1 MNEPTGNDS
10 FFSSIRILHPAVLNL
25 LGDPS
30 RSEVRLSEIRHVL
43 FDFDGTLSVLRQGWE
58 AVMIPLMV
66 EAICGLNM
74 ASPQIEQEVRDYVD
88 RSTGILTIHQM
99 QWLAETVQRYGL
111 TGAPRSAS
119 EYKSLYLG
127 RLMVH
132 IRERLARLE
141 RGEDAPHQAMVAGAE
156 GFLSAL
162 NQRGARLYLASGTD
176 HADVVR
182 EADALNLLPYFTGG
196 IYGALDHSEDHAKER
211 VIQRILEENNL
222 TGSELLVVG
231 DGPVEI
237 REGAL
242 RGARTL
248 GVASDEAARHGWNM
262 HKVERLT
269 AAGADL
275 IVPDFT
281 HFEALTVLLF
291 EPDRY
296 AHLAAVNPENNRGIS

>member
-10 FFSSIRILHPAVLNL
+10 FLSSIRILHPEVLNR
-25 LGDPS
+25 LGET
-30 RSEVRLSEIRHVL
+30 RQGEVRLSEIRHVL

-58 AVMIPLMV
+58 EVMIPLMV
-66 EAICGLNM
+66 ECICGLNP
-74 ASPQIEQEVRDYVD
+74 ALPQIEQEVRDYVD
-88 RSTGILTIHQM
+88 LSTGILTIRQM

-111 TGAPRSAS
+111 TGEARSAS
-119 EYKSLYLG
+119 EYKSLYLS
-127 RLMVH
+127 RLMFHV
-132 IRERLARLE
+132 RERIARLE

-156 GFLSAL
+156 EFLSGL
-162 NQRGARLYLASGTD
+162 VQRGARLYLASGTD

-182 EADALNLLPYFTGG
+182 EAAALNLLPYFTGG
-196 IYGALDHSEDHAKER
+196 VYGALDHSEDHAKER

-242 RGARTL
+242 RGALTL

-269 AAGADL
+269 AVGADL

-281 HFEALTVLLF
+281 HFEALIALLF

-296 AHLAAVNPENNRGIS
+296 AHLIAKNSENNRDIP